1 MYKSAFIPQLKWRLR
16 INLYMQILARAV
28 GRRKEAVA
36 QIQII
41 KGTGKFIINNK
52 PAEQYL
58 QNNACALISIKAP
71 FSLCQL
77 PNASP
82 TDLSPNQVNPNE
94 ALVSTVLNTNVPS
107 SKSPFFLKL
116 HNKKEKKVEDNLSN
130 SVGVV
135 PATGVQV
142 PELEKTMPA
151 SHDTKNISLQLNFD
165 QIDTIVKVKGG
176 GLMGQT
182 DAIKL
187 GVARAICSINDF
199 SLFIAGDSKE
209 LLSSTMVKEP
219 SLEEIETVLVM
230 PSSTTRE
237 NVQSSLQVNPE
248 TEELTQDVA
257 QSISA
262 LQDIRKLLKTKGYLT
277 QDARVK
283 ERRKYGLKK
292 ARKASQYH
300 KR

>member
-1 MYKSAFIPQLKWRLR
+1 
-16 INLYMQILARAV
+16 MQILARAV

-58 QNNACALISIKAP
+58 QNNACALISIKSP

-77 PNASP
+77 PAANSIETVTVP
-82 TDLSPNQVNPNE
+82 RTDLASSSDSAVKIEPNGLEVAGIQD
-94 ALVSTVLNTNVPS
+94 T
-107 SKSPFFLKL
+107 
-116 HNKKEKKVEDNLSN
+116 H
-130 SVGVV
+130 
-135 PATGVQV
+135 AT
-142 PELEKTMPA
+142 
-151 SHDTKNISLQLNFD
+151 SLQLNVD
-165 QIDTIVKVKGG
+165 QIDTIVKVKCG

-199 SLFIAGDSKE
+199 SLFSVIPAS
-209 LLSSTMVKEP
+209 
-219 SLEEIETVLVM
+219 
-230 PSSTTRE
+230 SSTT
-237 NVQSSLQVNPE
+237 SLLQVDSATNQL
-248 TEELTQDVA
+248 TEELTEKVELTEEIGVIVTPSISTLQDV
-257 QSISA
+257 
-262 LQDIRKLLKTKGYLT
+262 RKLLKTKGYLT
-277 QDARVK
+277 QDSRVK